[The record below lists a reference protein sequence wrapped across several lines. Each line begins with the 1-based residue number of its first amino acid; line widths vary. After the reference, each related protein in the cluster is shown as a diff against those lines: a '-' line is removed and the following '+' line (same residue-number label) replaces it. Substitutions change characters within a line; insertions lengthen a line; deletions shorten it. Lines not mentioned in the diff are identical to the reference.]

1 MRTGKRGYLRECYRK
16 EERETERERECVCSF
31 TWTVY
36 RDRVQRKNKLDTG
49 EDRTSRRMRKS

>member
-1 MRTGKRGYLRECYRK
+1 
-16 EERETERERECVCSF
+16 VCSF

-36 RDRVQRKNKLDTG
+36 RDRVQRKIKLDTG